1 MHVLIQDVRYALRQL
16 RRSPG
21 FAATAILTLALGIGA
36 TTAIFTLVY
45 QVILRSIPVAHP
57 EQLYKVGKTLNCCVM
72 GGGQDDWSL
81 FSNDLYRSLR
91 DHTRGLEGMA
101 AVEAGAVGVSART
114 VGQSSAAQSSAAQ
127 SLAVRFVSGNY
138 FSLLGVQP
146 FAGRL
151 LTPDD
156 DREGAAPAAV
166 LSYTL
171 WRTKFAA
178 NPHLVGSTV
187 LLTGHPVT
195 VVGISAQNFLGERNG
210 PDPAGLWLPLAQE
223 PTLEPDR
230 KLMHFPAMNWLD
242 LLVRI
247 KNPREVP
254 HLQLALQGELRQW
267 IGAHRELQ
275 GLRGKQ
281 LTQQTTELVP
291 ASSGI
296 NDLRDQYEQSLK
308 LLLSVAGFV
317 LLIACANLVN
327 LMLVR
332 GMARQQELA
341 VRSALGAPR
350 LRLVRQMLVEAV
362 LLAMFGGTAA
372 LLVAYTGIR
381 AILALA
387 LKGVEVSPLTAAPSL
402 PVLGFA
408 FAVSLL
414 TGVLFGIAPAWIA
427 SRSSPVEALRGAN
440 RSTGDASAL
449 PQKLLAILQAA
460 LSLALLSTAGLLITS
475 LRALKHQN
483 FHFEPR
489 GRLLVSTDLHA
500 AAYTYPRLAGLYQRI
515 DDAFQQVPNVVSFS
529 YATYGPMTGGSWG
542 TSVFFPGVPP
552 DNTNNTNYTVVSPGF
567 FSSVGTHI
575 LLGRG
580 ISEHDTATSVHVAV
594 VNQTFVETFFKGRQ
608 PIGEHFGPD
617 PKIPGEFEIVGV
629 VENTKYGPA
638 DSSSKAMF
646 FTPMAQATV
655 YTDPK
660 DIANENYKHFAG
672 NLIVQYRGSES
683 SAANSIR
690 QTLKSI
696 DPEIP
701 ILHIVPYEEQLSD
714 NFTQEELVARLS
726 TLFGILALLLAAIG
740 LYGVTAYTV
749 ARRTGEIGIRMALG
763 ASRSGMLAMIVR
775 SALIQAAIG
784 LGIGIPLSLMAGRFV
799 QHTLFQ
805 TSFFQPLVL
814 LSVVSLLLAAT
825 LVAAIIPARR
835 AASINPTEALRT
847 Q

>member
-1 MHVLIQDVRYALRQL
+1 MHVLTQDVRYALRQL

-91 DHTRGLEGMA
+91 DHTSGLEGMA
-101 AVEAGAVGVSART
+101 AVEAGAVGVSARG
-114 VGQSSAAQSSAAQ
+114 VGQSSSAQ

-138 FSLLGVQP
+138 FSLLGVDP

-178 NPHLVGSTV
+178 NPHLVGSTI

-247 KNPREVP
+247 KNPKQVP
-254 HLQLALQGELRQW
+254 QIQLALQGELRQW

-275 GLRGKQ
+275 GLSDKQ
-281 LTQQTTELVP
+281 LTRQTTELAP

-296 NDLRDQYEQSLK
+296 NDLRGQYEQSLK
-308 LLLSVAGFV
+308 LLLWVTGFV
-317 LLIACANLVN
+317 LLIACANLAN

-332 GMARQQELA
+332 SMARQQELA

-362 LLAMFGGTAA
+362 LLAMFGGATA

-387 LKGVEVSPLTAAPSL
+387 LRGVEVSPLTATPSL
-402 PVLGFA
+402 PILGFA

-449 PQKLLAILQAA
+449 PQKLLAILQVA
-460 LSLALLSTAGLLITS
+460 LSLALLSTAGLIITS
-475 LRALKHQN
+475 LRALEHQD

-489 GRLLVSTDLHA
+489 GRLLVDTDLHA
-500 AAYTYPRLAGLYQRI
+500 AGYTYPRLANLYQRL
-515 DDAFQQVPNVVSFS
+515 DNAFREMPGVLSFS
-529 YATYGPMTGGSWG
+529 YATYGPMTRGSWG

-552 DNTNNTNYTVVSPGF
+552 DNTNNTTYTVVSPQF

-617 PKIPGEFEIVGV
+617 PRIPGEFEIIGV
-629 VENTKYGPA
+629 VENTTYGPA
-638 DSSSKAMF
+638 DSSSRPMF

-660 DIANENYKHFAG
+660 DISNENYKHFAG

-714 NFTQEELVARLS
+714 NFTQEELVGRLT

-763 ASRSGMLAMIVR
+763 ASRTGMLAMIVR

-835 AASINPTEALRT
+835 AASINPTDALRA